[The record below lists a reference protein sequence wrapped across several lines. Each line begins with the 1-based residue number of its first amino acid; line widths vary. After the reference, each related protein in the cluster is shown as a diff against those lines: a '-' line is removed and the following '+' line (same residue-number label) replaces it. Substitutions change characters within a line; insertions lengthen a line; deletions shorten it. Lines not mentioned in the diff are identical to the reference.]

1 MVQYLTIT
9 YTLRSR
15 KLTYLNYVILYCFM
29 QINGERS
36 IYSVFHILKGKKSSQ
51 SIQDA
56 HIFYLQP
63 FFLSLPKLKRAYF
76 NQKVK
81 ELEKLGYVIV
91 DESGKAI
98 VTTGGTDS
106 VKKDFQGDSFPSN
119 MNGLV
124 YGDQT
129 FLFWKRLSLLVQVLS
144 NGKQQET
151 LYFPV
156 QRNKNIQE
164 WVKSC
169 LRANPNVEKLS
180 SDLYKEMYSLLTSLS
195 QTLNPDILV
204 FRLTGYKDYGWTEL
218 QVAEKLNMHEE
229 EFRFQFLNVIHGILS
244 ELEREPST
252 YPLLYSICLKS
263 DQLQNLTISTSK
275 TYELYQRGHS
285 IEEIARIRDL
295 KINTIEDHVIEL
307 ILTKKEFAIDPFISQ
322 VEYEN
327 VLSVMKDA
335 QTKRLKPIKEKLPH
349 LSYFQIR
356 VAIAKAGENREFAT
370 RA

>member
-1 MVQYLTIT
+1 M
-9 YTLRSR
+9 
-15 KLTYLNYVILYCFM
+15 TYLNYVILYCFM

-56 HIFYLQP
+56 HLFYLHP

-81 ELEKLGYVIV
+81 ELEKEGYIIV
-91 DESGKAI
+91 DEGGRAI
-98 VTTGGTDS
+98 VTPEGAVA
-106 VKKDFQGDSFPSN
+106 VKGAFQGDAFPSN

-129 FLFWKRLSLLVQVLS
+129 ILFWRKLSLLIQVIS

-156 QRNKNIQE
+156 QRNKNIQD
-164 WVKSC
+164 WVKGC
-169 LRANPNVEKLS
+169 LKANPNIENLS
-180 SDLYKEMYSLLTSLS
+180 SALYKELHSLLTMLS
-195 QTLNPDILV
+195 QTLDPTIFV

-218 QVAEKLNMHEE
+218 QVAEKLNMHQE
-229 EFRFQFLNVIHGILS
+229 EFRFQFLNLIHGMLS
-244 ELEREPST
+244 IVEKECST
-252 YPLLYSICLKS
+252 YPILFSISLKS
-263 DQLQNLTISTSK
+263 DQQQNLTISTSK
-275 TYELYQRGHS
+275 TYELYQRGHT
-285 IEEIARIRDL
+285 IEEISRIREL

-307 ILTKKEFAIDPFISQ
+307 ILTQKEFDIEPFISQ
-322 VEYEN
+322 EEYQN
-327 VLSVMKDA
+327 VLMVMKET

-356 VAIAKAGENREFAT
+356 VTIAKAGENGEVAG

>member
-1 MVQYLTIT
+1 M
-9 YTLRSR
+9 
-15 KLTYLNYVILYCFM
+15 TYLNYVILYCFI

-56 HIFYLQP
+56 HLFYLQP

-91 DESGKAI
+91 DDSGKAI
-98 VTTGGTDS
+98 VTTAGTES

-156 QRNKNIQE
+156 QRNKSIQD

-169 LRANPNVEKLS
+169 LRANTNIEKMS
-180 SDLYKEMYSLLTSLS
+180 SDLFKELYTLLTSLPQS
-195 QTLNPDILV
+195 LNPDVLV

-229 EFRFQFLNVIHGILS
+229 EFRFQFLDLIHRILS
-244 ELEREPST
+244 ELERDPST
-252 YPLLYSICLKS
+252 YPLLYSISLKN

-275 TYELYQRGHS
+275 TYELYQKGHS

-307 ILTKKEFAIDPFISQ
+307 ILTQEEFVIDPFMSQ
-322 VEYEN
+322 EEYEN
-327 VLSVMKDA
+327 VLLIMNEA
-335 QTKRLKPIKEKLPH
+335 QTKRLKPIKEKIPH

-370 RA
+370 RT